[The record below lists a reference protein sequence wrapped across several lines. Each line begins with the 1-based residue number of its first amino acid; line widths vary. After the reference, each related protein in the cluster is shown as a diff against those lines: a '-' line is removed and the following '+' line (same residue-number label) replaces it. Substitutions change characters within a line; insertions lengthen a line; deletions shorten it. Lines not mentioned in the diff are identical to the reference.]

1 MVLQLEA
8 RVPPPIDTAYCPVP
22 AVACDFHTPGA
33 VTSPVGPPHAAPT
46 GSTTLAPGAGVID
59 AEGAAREAD
68 WEGVKEGVAEPV
80 GEPVGLPEEEA
91 VGEPVCEG
99 EVPALQEGVGVLEEV
114 GELL

>member
-1 MVLQLEA
+1 MVLQLVA
-8 RVPPPIDTAYCPVP
+8 SAPAPMDTAYCPVP

-59 AEGAAREAD
+59 AEGAAGEAD

-80 GEPVGLPEEEA
+80 GEPVELPDEEA
-91 VGEPVCEG
+91 VAVPVCEG
-99 EVPALQEGVGVLEEV
+99 GVPALHEGVGVLDEV